1 MAFRYNL
8 NFLTMFLASV
18 KKQVIL
24 LESCCQF
31 DKKATQRV
39 TQKW

>member
-8 NFLTMFLASV
+8 NILTMLLASV
-18 KKQVIL
+18 KNQAIL
-24 LESCCQF
+24 LESCCKF
-31 DKKATQRV
+31 GKKATQRV